1 MNILF
6 ANYGDFTTNSLNHI
20 GGFAN
25 WLCAQGH
32 ACIVAVPRAKE
43 TLPMAGP
50 ARFSAATYAEVLN
63 QPALFPNG
71 RPADLLHAWT
81 PREGVR
87 KFVLAHQRLQP
98 QTRLIIHLEDNEEY
112 LLTSFTGLPWTKLRK
127 LADDEL
133 AAQADEALPHPLRY
147 KNFLRLADG
156 ITIIVEPLRKFS
168 PRGVPVQLLPPG
180 VDFSLYRP
188 QPSRADLRP
197 KLGLKDEEKIIVFTG
212 STTFANE
219 TEITELVV
227 AVRLLN
233 QRGTPTRLVRTGF
246 HPAAF
251 TDKYSFDWRAFTLDL
266 GFLPKAELPLLL
278 ALADALVQPGQPGP
292 FNDYRLPSKLPEFF
306 AVGRPVILPATN
318 VAHGL
323 RDGIDALLLQSGN
336 SDEIADL
343 CQRIFTDHQLA
354 RRLGQNAAVFA
365 RQQFELATNAG
376 ALALFYEMIAT
387 STSRT
392 AWTRLTSASMTETTL
407 IPDTL
412 RREIKLLLPAAT
424 PQRAELLNTIDEL
437 RLLIEHA
444 EKSGAR
450 GLARR
455 LQSQLEKQI
464 QSLQTQVSL
473 TDQHAATLTG
483 ELLESRKGF
492 AALKAASDQRISLA
506 DQHAATLTGELLESR
521 KGFAALKAA
530 SDQRISRFEALTAKQ
545 HRSSYNFQA
554 ELTRIIATSTNDRLV
569 LQNNIAALE
578 SKVRRMQ
585 VSFSWQ
591 ITAPL
596 RALRRLL
603 TKLSSQPITTALAPS
618 PPLPLTRAAAEFIID
633 EPFFW
638 VLPAGAL
645 TIRGWCLLPDG
656 EAPAKIRARIGERV
670 ILGFT
675 QLPRAD
681 VATAH
686 GLGSSEFSGFQI
698 EVTLTSGCQPM
709 HLEISDGA
717 GSWSLLFQ
725 TEITA
730 FTPTLDLPPAVE
742 SYEQWLHLY
751 EDLTPAALRKL
762 TERLAELPV
771 RPLISVLLPVYNTPE
786 IWLRQAIESVRA
798 QVYQEW
804 ELCIADD
811 ASTAAHIRPL
821 LEEAA
826 LSDARIKIVFREKNG
841 HISHASNS
849 ALALAGGEFIA
860 LLDHDDELA
869 PHALAEVALALSR
882 QSDADLLYS
891 DEDKID
897 EQGRR
902 FAPYFKPAFL
912 PDLFLGQ
919 NYLTH
924 LAVYRATLVRA
935 VGGFR
940 PGFEGSQD
948 WDLALRVIAQTTAD
962 QVVHIAKL
970 LYHWRAI
977 PGSTALTLDQ
987 KNYHGAAAQRAL
999 QEHLTRTGQVA
1010 TLSQVIG
1017 GHWRVIYSLPTP
1029 PPLVSIIIPTRN
1041 GVRHLRR
1048 CLDSLRAK
1056 TSYPHY
1062 EIIVIDN
1069 DSDDAATLAYLHE
1082 IAATGVQVLPYAQP
1096 FNYSAIN
1103 NFAANH
1109 AAGEILA
1116 LLNDDLEVITPDWL
1130 EEMAAQALRPEIGC
1144 VGAMLYYPHDSIQHA
1159 GIVLGVG
1166 GVAGHAFKTFPR
1178 GSEGIFNRAR
1188 LVQNYSAVTGAC
1200 LVVRKSTYLQVGGL
1214 DEDDLAIAFNDVDFC
1229 LKVRAA
1235 GYRNLWSPFA
1245 EFYHHESASRGA
1257 EDTPA
1262 KQARF
1267 GAEIKIMRDRWGAML
1282 DTDPAY
1288 NPNLSLNS
1296 EDFAFASPPRA
1307 RRYGPLISLNSINS

>member
-1 MNILF
+1 VNILF

-32 ACIVAVPRAKE
+32 ACIVAVPGTKE

-188 QPSRADLRP
+188 QPSRADLRH
-197 KLGLKDEEKIIVFTG
+197 KLGLKDDEKIIVFTG

-392 AWTRLTSASMTETTL
+392 AWTRLTSASMTETAL

-412 RREIKLLLPAAT
+412 RREIKSLLPAAT

-492 AALKAASDQRISLA
+492 AALKAASDQRIS
-506 DQHAATLTGELLESR
+506 
-521 KGFAALKAA
+521 
-530 SDQRISRFEALTAKQ
+530 RFEALTAKL
-545 HRSSYNFQA
+545 HRLSYNFQA

-569 LQNNIAALE
+569 LQNNIAALD

-618 PPLPLTRAAAEFIID
+618 PPLPSTRAAAEFIID

-645 TIRGWCLLPDG
+645 TVRGWCLLPDG

-686 GLGSSEFSGFQI
+686 GPGSSEFSGFQI
-698 EVTLTSGCQPM
+698 EVTLTPGRQSM
-709 HLEISDGA
+709 HLEISDRA

-869 PHALAEVALALSR
+869 PHALAEMALALSR

-962 QVVHIAKL
+962 RVVHIAKL

-1048 CLDSLRAK
+1048 CLDSLSAK

-1069 DSDDAATLAYLHE
+1069 DSDDAATLAYLRE

-1109 AAGEILA
+1109 AVGEILA
-1116 LLNDDLEVITPDWL
+1116 LLNDDLEVITPNWL

-1200 LVVRKSTYLQVGGL
+1200 LVVRKSTYLQIGGL
-1214 DEDDLAIAFNDVDFC
+1214 DEDNLAIAFNDVDFC

-1267 GAEIKIMRDRWGAML
+1267 GAEIKIMRDRWGVML

-1307 RRYGPLISLNSINS
+1307 RSPGS

>member
-32 ACIVAVPRAKE
+32 ACIVAVPGTKE

-188 QPSRADLRP
+188 QPSRADLRH
-197 KLGLKDEEKIIVFTG
+197 KLGLKDDEKIIVFTG

-323 RDGIDALLLQSGN
+323 RDGIDALLLQSGS

-365 RQQFELATNAG
+365 RQQFALAANAG
-376 ALALFYEMIAT
+376 ALAFFYQTIAT

-392 AWTRLTSASMTETTL
+392 DWTRLTSASMTETTL
-407 IPDTL
+407 IPDAL
-412 RREIKLLLPAAT
+412 KREIKSLLPAAT

-464 QSLQTQVSL
+464 QSLQTQV
-473 TDQHAATLTG
+473 
-483 ELLESRKGF
+483 
-492 AALKAASDQRISLA
+492 SLA

-554 ELTRIIATSTNDRLV
+554 ELTRIIATSTNDRLI

-686 GLGSSEFSGFQI
+686 GPGSSEFSGFQI
-698 EVTLTSGCQPM
+698 EVTLTPGCQSM

-811 ASTAAHIRPL
+811 ASTVAHIRPL

-940 PGFEGSQD
+940 SGFEGSQD

-962 QVVHIAKL
+962 RVVHIAKL

-1109 AAGEILA
+1109 AVGEILA
-1116 LLNDDLEVITPDWL
+1116 LLNDDLEVITPNWL

-1214 DEDDLAIAFNDVDFC
+1214 DEDNLAIAFNDVDFC

-1267 GAEIKIMRDRWGAML
+1267 GAEIKIMRDRWGALL

>member
-32 ACIVAVPRAKE
+32 ACIVAVPGTKE

-180 VDFSLYRP
+180 IDFSLYHP
-188 QPSRADLRP
+188 QPSRSDLRH
-197 KLGLKDEEKIIVFTG
+197 KLGLKDDEKIIVFTG

-233 QRGTPTRLVRTGF
+233 QRGTATRLVRTGF

-266 GFLPKAELPLLL
+266 GFLSKAELPLLL
-278 ALADALVQPGQPGP
+278 ALADVLVQPGQPGP

-492 AALKAASDQRISLA
+492 AALKAASDQRIS
-506 DQHAATLTGELLESR
+506 
-521 KGFAALKAA
+521 
-530 SDQRISRFEALTAKQ
+530 RFEALTAKL
-545 HRSSYNFQA
+545 HRLSYNFQA

-569 LQNNIAALE
+569 LQNNIAALD

-618 PPLPLTRAAAEFIID
+618 PPLPSTRAAAEFIID

-645 TIRGWCLLPDG
+645 TVRGWCLLPDG

-686 GLGSSEFSGFQI
+686 GPGSSEFSGFQI
-698 EVTLTSGCQPM
+698 EVTLTPGRQSM
-709 HLEISDGA
+709 HLEISDRA

-751 EDLTPAALRKL
+751 EDLTPTALHKL

-811 ASTAAHIRPL
+811 ASTVAHIRPL

-869 PHALAEVALALSR
+869 PHALAEMALALSR

-962 QVVHIAKL
+962 RVVHIAKL

-1069 DSDDAATLAYLHE
+1069 DSDDAATLAYLRE

-1109 AAGEILA
+1109 AVGEILA
-1116 LLNDDLEVITPDWL
+1116 LLNDDLEVITPNWL

-1307 RRYGPLISLNSINS
+1307 RRYSPPISLNSINS